1 MDQTKGSTRVLVGA
15 ILAIV
20 GGALL
25 AIGSFLAWAEVAGG
39 GTSVTERGIEGSH
52 GAVTLAAGAAA
63 LLVGIS
69 MTRRAER
76 MLAAL
81 VIVAGIVGCGIG
93 LYNAFTTKDAVL
105 DTAAEKLARDLGT
118 SAEQA
123 RTALDTLIEAG
134 EFSVSIGIGL
144 YVVIAGG
151 FVALVGGI
159 LSLGGSRAGSMATP
173 GTIASVPPPAVVAED
188 ESVPPAP
195 TPPQTASLPADEAGA

>member
-1 MDQTKGSTRVLVGA
+1 MDQTEGSTRAPVGV

-39 GTSVTERGIEGSH
+39 GTSVTTRGIDGSH
-52 GAVTLAAGAAA
+52 GAITLAAGAAA
-63 LLVGIS
+63 LLAGIA

-81 VIVAGIVGCGIG
+81 VMVAGIVGGGIG

-105 DTAAEKLARDLGT
+105 DSAAEKLARDLGT

-123 RTALDTLIEAG
+123 RTALDEMIEAG
-134 EFSVSIGIGL
+134 QLSVSISIGL

-151 FVALVGGI
+151 AVVLVGGI
-159 LSLGGSRAGSMATP
+159 LGLRYSGAEPAAVP
-173 GTIASVPPPAVVAED
+173 GMFASAPSPEVMSEGRSIPPTA
-188 ESVPPAP
+188 PAP
-195 TPPQTASLPADEAGA
+195 PADEAGA